1 MDDRPLQKPA
11 YISALTRIFSDHFG
25 QQPRNFSPLPSS
37 GSQRKYFRLK
47 SSDHVAIGVYNP
59 NRHENQS
66 YLYFTRHFLSH
77 GLPVP
82 DILGE
87 NLSQHCYLIE
97 DLGDKTLY
105 DHMMAEK
112 QTGHF
117 PRSLYEAALEKLAYF
132 QKQTS
137 HGLDPANFCAP
148 RPDFDHQAI
157 LWDLNYF
164 KYYFLRMGGFEYQE
178 NELEKDFQA
187 FASYLNQDT
196 GNSFLYRD
204 FQARNIMLHK
214 SELYYI
220 DFQDGRFGPPQY
232 DVASLLFQAK
242 AELSPELRED
252 LLQSYLKHMGRYNRF
267 SEKEFREIYHDIV
280 LIRILQTLGAYGF
293 RGFVEQKPHFLSS
306 FPFALKNIG
315 WLLEHGKLKAPVPY
329 LMQLLKDISSCW
341 QPLIAQQTRQYQG
354 LSITINS
361 FSYRNQIPVDYS
373 GNGGG
378 FVFDCR
384 SLPNPGRLHE
394 YKHLTGKD
402 EPVIAFL
409 NNQPEVSSFI
419 TQTSHIVD
427 RVVQNYLDRDFQ
439 HLMINFGCT
448 GGQHRSV
455 YCAEQL
461 AKHLNEKFKVEVC
474 LTHIEQEKKGWIN

>member
-1 MDDRPLQKPA
+1 MDDRLPQKPS
-11 YISALTRIFSDHFG
+11 YTTALSRLFSDYFG
-25 QQPRNFSPLPSS
+25 SKPDHFSPLPSS
-37 GSQRKYFRLK
+37 GSRRLYFRLK
-47 SSDHVAIGVYNP
+47 NTDHEALGVFNP
-59 NRHENQS
+59 NKRENHS
-66 YLYFTRHFLSH
+66 YLYFTRHFLRH
-77 GLPVP
+77 NLPVP
-82 DILGE
+82 EILGE
-87 NLSQHCYLIE
+87 NLTEHCYLIE
-97 DLGDKTLY
+97 DLGDETLY
-105 DHMMAEK
+105 AHMMGQK
-112 QTGHF
+112 QAGRF
-117 PRSLYEAALEKLAYF
+117 PTSLYESALEKLAFF
-132 QKQTS
+132 QTQTS

-148 RPDFDHQAI
+148 RPEFDHHAAM
-157 LWDLNYF
+157 WDLNYF
-164 KYYFLRMGGFEYQE
+164 KYYFLRMGGFDFQE
-178 NELEKDFQA
+178 NTLENDFQA
-187 FASYLNQDT
+187 FATYLNQA
-196 GNSFLYRD
+196 NKEAFFYRD
-204 FQARNIMLHK
+204 FQARNIMLRNG
-214 SELYYI
+214 ELYFI

-242 AELSPELRED
+242 AELSPELREN
-252 LLQSYLKHMGRYNRF
+252 LLHTYLKHMGRYNRF

-329 LMQLLKDISSCW
+329 LKQLLKDISSCW

-384 SLPNPGRLHE
+384 SLPNPGRLPEH
-394 YKHLTGKD
+394 KHLTGKD

-461 AKHLNEKFKVEVC
+461 AKHLNEKFPVEVS